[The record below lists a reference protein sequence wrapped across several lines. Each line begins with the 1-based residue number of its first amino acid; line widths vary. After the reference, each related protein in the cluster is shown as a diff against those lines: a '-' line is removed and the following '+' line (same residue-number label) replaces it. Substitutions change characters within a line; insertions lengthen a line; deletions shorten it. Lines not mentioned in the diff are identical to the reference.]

1 MLYNVSNRKHDYL
14 MISNNFLQHIFVD
27 YVCTYIIP
35 SIGTIAI
42 EMLILQKYTFAIP
55 KNPENKNT
63 VLLLN
68 LITK

>member
-1 MLYNVSNRKHDYL
+1 M
-14 MISNNFLQHIFVD
+14 
-27 YVCTYIIP
+27 YIIP

-63 VLLLN
+63 LLLLH
-68 LITK
+68 LITKEQGNGISFN